1 MAGEAGQLIVQI
13 EGNAVQTLAL
23 TMPVLSIGRTPDNGL
38 SLPHPLVSRRHAE
51 LRLGPE
57 GAILTDL
64 GSANGTFVDGNRL
77 LPDQPV
83 PLADGTIFQIG
94 PFVLA
99 YRAPRVEPVRETAA
113 DGQPTTAPEPS
124 ATTEE
129 EAVAAPEPSATT
141 EGAAASAPEAP
152 TPSDA
157 ILPTTSPSASD
168 DDGAPAPETLPVPAT
183 VPTETVQSRPL
194 APPRERWP
202 VPRAHGPVS
211 RYLNNLPVVF
221 QDNDFLGRF
230 LLIFET
236 IWEPL
241 EQRHDHIAMYF
252 NPYTASE
259 SHLPWL
265 ASWLD
270 IAFNSHWPEARRRA
284 LVAEAMDLYR
294 WRGTRYG
301 LTRMI
306 EVCTG
311 LIPEIT
317 EDQTRPDV
325 FRIRVTIPANSDADR
340 DMIDDLVR
348 AHKPAHVGYILETT
362 P

>member
-1 MAGEAGQLIVQI
+1 MASEAGQLIVQI
-13 EGNAVQTLAL
+13 EGNDVQTLAL
-23 TMPVLSIGRTPDNGL
+23 TMPVLTIGRTPDNGL

-51 LRLGPE
+51 LRLSSE

-83 PLADGTIFQIG
+83 PLADGAIFQIG

-99 YRAPRVEPVRETAA
+99 YRAPKAEPSVETQAES
-113 DGQPTTAPEPS
+113 QPRTVPEQPPLAGEAVAPEPARGTDDTS
-124 ATTEE
+124 
-129 EAVAAPEPSATT
+129 VPAPEVSVTHGETT
-141 EGAAASAPEAP
+141 
-152 TPSDA
+152 
-157 ILPTTSPSASD
+157 PTTKPPATD
-168 DDGAPAPETLPVPAT
+168 TDGAPAPQTLPVPAT
-183 VPTETVQSRPL
+183 VPTQMVTHQPL
-194 APPRERWP
+194 APPRPRWP
-202 VPRAHGPVS
+202 LALAHGPTS

-252 NPYTASE
+252 DPRTAPE

-301 LTRMI
+301 LARMI

-311 LIPEIT
+311 LIPEVT
-317 EDQTRPDV
+317 EDLTQPNV
-325 FRIRVTIPANSDADR
+325 FRVRVSIPPESDADR

-348 AHKPAHVGYILETT
+348 SHKPAHVGYILETT